1 MRDKRENEYNRTK
14 VQDRRQQA
22 ETVKKTETF
31 QMNFN
36 QSPRIIETINGRIF
50 QTHDSYLN
58 QKMRA
63 NKNRLAAVSHCVTR
77 RGINNSLCL
86 EVRG

>member
-36 QSPRIIETINGRIF
+36 QSPRIIEAINGRLF
-50 QTHDSYLN
+50 
-58 QKMRA
+58 
-63 NKNRLAAVSHCVTR
+63 
-77 RGINNSLCL
+77 
-86 EVRG
+86 